1 MNCMLVPKTIQES
14 SRLLTPPTSCVTQP
28 LAAYVCTWWFWSR
41 RGHSHQWSSNE
52 VVVTVEIVTLLLV
65 VPTDTEELVT
75 SGSAMEKL
83 VLHKL
88 AVQQQKYEPP
98 VERWGAM
105 HSVQLCVRSILLQKT
120 LSQYS

>member
-1 MNCMLVPKTIQES
+1 MTVE
-14 SRLLTPPTSCVTQP
+14 
-28 LAAYVCTWWFWSR
+28 
-41 RGHSHQWSSNE
+41 SNE
-52 VVVTVEIVTLLLV
+52 VGVVTVEIVTLLLV

-105 HSVQLCVRSILLQKT
+105 HSVTPQPGTMAVE
-120 LSQYS
+120 